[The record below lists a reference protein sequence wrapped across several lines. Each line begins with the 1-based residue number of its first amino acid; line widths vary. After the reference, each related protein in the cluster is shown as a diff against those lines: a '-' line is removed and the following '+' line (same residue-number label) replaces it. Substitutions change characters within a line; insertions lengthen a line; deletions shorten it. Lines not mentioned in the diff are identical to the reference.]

1 MLPSLVVVSVTPCP
15 SYRGMNNNT
24 TTTRTTSLNTRTRR
38 TTSLNTTINA
48 ATTSLNTTI
57 NAATTVKARTS
68 VVVVAVTPCPSYR
81 GIDNNTTTVNAMVRV
96 PIVMETSITWRRRDV
111 VVMTRGM
118 TGVTTGVVKRR
129 GRMIGEDVLKKRG
142 RVVVRSKW

>member
-1 MLPSLVVVSVTPCP
+1 
-15 SYRGMNNNT
+15 MNNNT

-48 ATTSLNTTI
+48 ATTVN
-57 NAATTVKARTS
+57 ARTS